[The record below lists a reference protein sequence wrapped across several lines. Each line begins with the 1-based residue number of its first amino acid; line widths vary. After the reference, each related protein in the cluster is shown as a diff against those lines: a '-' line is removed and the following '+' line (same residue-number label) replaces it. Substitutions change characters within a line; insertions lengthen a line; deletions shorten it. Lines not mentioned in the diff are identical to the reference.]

1 VRAGEPDESIIE
13 VRWRTRDGSRTETFR
28 LGELKHAVLEL
39 VPGQRVF
46 YVTDVAGHEDNQH
59 ALRAFLREADVAYIE
74 AVFREED
81 SGHAARKAHL
91 TASQA
96 GRIAREAG

>member
-1 VRAGEPDESIIE
+1 VL
-13 VRWRTRDGSRTETFR
+13 RDGR
-28 LGELKHAVLEL
+28 
-39 VPGQRVF
+39 
-46 YVTDVAGHEDNQH
+46 AGHEDNQH

-96 GRIAREAG
+96 GRIAREAGVKLAVPFHFSSRYFPDEQRLREQFEHSYCG